1 MCGCNGG
8 NQSNAL
14 GMGFLSKGNNL
25 QRKPVPL
32 PMTVNNNNALA
43 LSINRAR
50 NTAANRK
57 RPTMGMVIR

>member
-14 GMGFLSKGNNL
+14 GMGFLSNGIR
-25 QRKPVPL
+25 QRRQIPVPRQ
-32 PMTVNNNNALA
+32 VNNNRPRINAPVPA
-43 LSINRAR
+43 PASAQSRR
-50 NTAANRK
+50 